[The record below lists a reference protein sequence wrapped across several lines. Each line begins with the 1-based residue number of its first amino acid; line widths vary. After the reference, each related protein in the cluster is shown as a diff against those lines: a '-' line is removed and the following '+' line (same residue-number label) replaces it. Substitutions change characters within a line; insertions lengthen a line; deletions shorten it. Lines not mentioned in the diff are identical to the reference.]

1 MIDDRE
7 ALAREMLVH
16 GGQRWIDVLHAAD
29 IALEHIAATRAEAL
43 ENVVKVCGWIK
54 EVHPENTA
62 WGAARVEITW
72 SQWNAMREMM
82 GLKQQ
87 RPGRALARGTEIA
100 RLRAALE
107 DVRKAIV
114 EADPEVLTDVL
125 WIVGGCPETAVDR
138 IDAVLEPDS

>member
-72 SQWNAMREMM
+72 SQWNAPSLG
-82 GLKQQ
+82 GL
-87 RPGRALARGTEIA
+87 RSRGCGR
-100 RLRAALE
+100 RLKTCGRLSL
-107 DVRKAIV
+107 R
-114 EADPEVLTDVL
+114 LTPR
-125 WIVGGCPETAVDR
+125 C
-138 IDAVLEPDS
+138 